1 MTEPTVVISLDLE
14 LSWGAFDLS
23 YDDDLINMAK
33 WTHDIGVPNLLK
45 HLTRNGISAS
55 WAVVGAMMRSSLPD
69 VSALPEV
76 RYPHFSKSWFS
87 YVPKNGDEST
97 HPEWFGASLVE
108 MIKNAKPKQE
118 IGFHSFSHA
127 PLGWPGMTRER
138 AIAEFR
144 YCAQTAR
151 ELGLSTACF
160 VFPRNSV
167 AYLDELRAAGFTCF
181 RDVDEPPIR
190 LAGSKL
196 TSIGMV
202 LADFAGLSPR
212 MIEPSLKQGIVSIPG
227 SLLVRLAAGW
237 RTCIPDSSRLRRL
250 RKGLERVRRSGGVFH
265 LWLHPENLYAGWPRL
280 ENVLARFLEELGVMV
295 RNGDLRCLTMGQL
308 ASEFQ
313 TKLAVKEVCDLS
325 PSDAMVNRQIADAG
339 SEFDAR
345 CHNPNAKIGELN
357 RETESV
363 ANGRKETVLPIL

>member
-1 MTEPTVVISLDLE
+1 
-14 LSWGAFDLS
+14 
-23 YDDDLINMAK
+23 
-33 WTHDIGVPNLLK
+33 
-45 HLTRNGISAS
+45 
-55 WAVVGAMMRSSLPD
+55 
-69 VSALPEV
+69 
-76 RYPHFSKSWFS
+76 
-87 YVPKNGDEST
+87 
-97 HPEWFGASLVE
+97 
-108 MIKNAKPKQE
+108 MIKNARPKQE
-118 IGFHSFSHA
+118 IGFHSFYHA
-127 PLGWPGMTRER
+127 PLGLTGMTRER

-167 AYLDELRAAGFTCF
+167 AYLDELRAAAFKCF

-190 LAGSKL
+190 FAGSKL

-265 LWLHPENLYAGWPRL
+265 VWLHPENLYAEWPRL
-280 ENVLARFLEELGVMV
+280 ENVVARFLEELGTLV

-308 ASEFQ
+308 ASEFL
-313 TKLAVKEVCDLS
+313 TK
-325 PSDAMVNRQIADAG
+325 M
-339 SEFDAR
+339 
-345 CHNPNAKIGELN
+345 NAEQGRNL
-357 RETESV
+357 RPAYTEPGYV
-363 ANGRKETVLPIL
+363 DRVPAP